1 MGLAGICEKKERT
14 CSGLVLVLQSEERP
28 DGELMLYAGVV
39 EQRLLLKLLKLLRVE
54 AEGVRPEV
62 SARVDEGRAQGFWK
76 RGRCIIFTSASCQK
90 IFLVSLCFIV
100 PQQRERRAKRGR
112 GG

>member
-28 DGELMLYAGVV
+28 DRELMLYAGVV

-54 AEGVRPEV
+54 AERVRPEV
-62 SARVDEGRAQGFWK
+62 RARVDEGRAQGFWK
-76 RGRCIIFTSASCQK
+76 SGRCIIFPSASCQGT

-100 PQQRERRAKRGR
+100 P
-112 GG
+112 

>member
-1 MGLAGICEKKERT
+1 MGLAGICEKKEGT

-62 SARVDEGRAQGFWK
+62 RARVDEGRAQGFWK
-76 RGRCIIFTSASCQK
+76 SGRCIIFPSASCQVGHTLAQK
-90 IFLVSLCFIV
+90 IFIVSLCFIV
-100 PQQRERRAKRGR
+100 P
-112 GG
+112 

>member
-1 MGLAGICEKKERT
+1 MGLAGICEKKDCT

-39 EQRLLLKLLKLLRVE
+39 EQRLLLKLLKLLCVE

-76 RGRCIIFTSASCQK
+76 SGRCIIFPSASCQGT

-100 PQQRERRAKRGR
+100 P
-112 GG
+112 